1 MPAQGRGPRGRLR
14 LIAAGAVVVLLA
26 AATWVVLA
34 VDTGKQ
40 VTASFTS
47 TVGIYP
53 ASDVRVLGV
62 VVGTVE
68 SVEPRGDRV
77 EVRMTVEEEV
87 KIPAEAG
94 AMVIT
99 PSVVADRYV
108 QLAPVYS
115 GGPEL
120 ADGTHI
126 PLSRT
131 ATPVEVDELFESLNE
146 LTVALG
152 PKGANS
158 EGAVSEV
165 LEQGASTLAGN
176 GKPLGESIRQLGEL
190 ARTLSGSKDDLFGT
204 VENLSK
210 FTAMLAANDGQVE
223 QFTEQLASISGVLA
237 EDRDDLAA
245 ALAELTD
252 AVGAV
257 QGFVRDN
264 RGKIKSNVDKL
275 AGIAGVLVEQK
286 ASLSEALDTA
296 PNALTNLVQAYNPRS
311 GTIDARANLLEFP
324 ELNGG
329 GSGSPALPLPLTGT
343 LRSAGG
349 AR

>member
-1 MPAQGRGPRGRLR
+1 VAVC
-14 LIAAGAVVVLLA
+14 AVVAVLA
-26 AATWVVLA
+26 AAALA
-34 VDTGKQ
+34 VVTMDSAKQ

-53 ASDVRVLGV
+53 ASDVRMLGV

-77 EVRMTVEEEV
+77 EVRMTVDRDV
-87 KIPAEAG
+87 RIPAAAR
-94 AMVIT
+94 AMVVT

-115 GGPEL
+115 GGPQL
-120 ADGTHI
+120 ADGAHI

-131 ATPVEVDELFESLNE
+131 ATPVEVDELFDSLND

-165 LEQGASTLAGN
+165 LEQGAATMAGN

-223 QFTEQLASISGVLA
+223 QFTRQLASISEILA

-264 RGKIKSNVDKL
+264 RSKVKSNVDKL

-286 ASLSEALDTA
+286 ASLAEALDTA
-296 PNALTNLVQAYNPRS
+296 PNALTNLVEAYNPRS
-311 GTIDARANLLEFP
+311 GTIDARADLLEFG
-324 ELNGG
+324 ELAGG
-329 GSGSPALPLPLTGT
+329 GSGSPALPLPVTGA
-343 LRSAGG
+343 LLPAGG

>member
-1 MPAQGRGPRGRLR
+1 M
-14 LIAAGAVVVLLA
+14 AACGVVVLLA
-26 AATWVVLA
+26 AAIGVVVT
-34 VDTGKQ
+34 VDGGKQ
-40 VTASFTS
+40 VSASFTS

-53 ASDVRVLGV
+53 ASDVRMLGV

-77 EVRMTVEEEV
+77 EVRLTVDREV
-87 KIPAEAG
+87 RIPAEAR
-94 AMVIT
+94 AMVVT

-115 GGPEL
+115 GGPQL
-120 ADGTHI
+120 ADGAHI

-131 ATPVEVDELFESLNE
+131 ATPVEVDELFESLND

-158 EGAVSEV
+158 EGAVSEA
-165 LEQGASTLAGN
+165 LEQGADTLAGN
-176 GKPLGESIRQLGEL
+176 GKPLGESVRQLGEL

-204 VENLSK
+204 VENLSE
-210 FTAMLAANDGQVE
+210 FTAMLAANDGRVE
-223 QFTEQLASISGVLA
+223 RFTRQLATISEVLA

-264 RGKIKSNVDKL
+264 RGKIKSNVDKV
-275 AGIAGVLVEQK
+275 AGVAGVLVEQK
-286 ASLSEALDTA
+286 ASLAEALDTA
-296 PNALTNLVQAYNPRS
+296 PNALTNLVEAYNPGS
-311 GTIDARANLLEFP
+311 GTIDARANLLEFSKLP
-324 ELNGG
+324 GG
-329 GSGSPALPLPLTGT
+329 GSGSPALPLPVTGT
-343 LRSAGG
+343 LRQAGG